1 MATHPTDVS
10 ASTATVPGSGLAHGA
25 GEAGPGL
32 AARDVELGRPLDQ
45 APINAPRWK
54 VALSYLRRNPRL
66 VAGLSILLGLVLF
79 WLIGSQVVDVR
90 GARPLSAPPDMEP
103 SAEYWLG
110 TDTAGR
116 QLLPVLIEATPRA
129 FEVGLLAGFVG
140 LMIGTILGFMAGYFG
155 GTVDTIIGGLADTLL
170 PIPAL
175 AVLVVIA
182 STIKTNL
189 TVEIMALIVASLAW
203 MTPTRTIRA
212 QVLTMRERGYVEIAR
227 LSGMSGIQIIFRE
240 LLPNL
245 LPYLAASFVSA
256 VGAAVLASL
265 GLEALGLGPQNEP
278 TLGMTIFWS
287 IYYGALLRGMW
298 WGGPLVV
305 IVLLFVGLF
314 LVAAGLDEI
323 ANPRVRRAV

>member
-1 MATHPTDVS
+1 MVLRASEVS
-10 ASTATVPGSGLAHGA
+10 TPSAAPESPGGSPPASNGA
-25 GEAGPGL
+25 EA
-32 AARDVELGRPLDQ
+32 AALP
-45 APINAPRWK
+45 PRSSSR
-54 VALSYLRRNPRL
+54 LRTTLFYLRRNPRL
-66 VAGLSILLGLVLF
+66 VAGGLILLGLLLF
-79 WLIGSQVVDVR
+79 WLIGSRTMDTAAR
-90 GARPLSAPPDMEP
+90 SRPLSGPPDMEP
-103 SAEYWLG
+103 SAEYLLG

-116 QLLPVLIEATPRA
+116 ELLPVLIEATPRA

-140 LMIGTILGFMAGYFG
+140 LMIGTVLGFLAGYFG
-155 GTVDTIIGGLADTLL
+155 GWTDTIIGGMADTLL

-182 STIKTNL
+182 STIKTTL
-189 TVEIMALIVASLAW
+189 TVEVMALIVASLAW

-212 QVLTMRERGYVEIAR
+212 QVLTMRERAYVEVAR
-227 LSGMSGIQIIFRE
+227 LSGTSSLQIIFRE

-298 WGGPLVV
+298 WWWGGPLVV
-305 IVLLFVGLF
+305 IVLLFTALF
-314 LVAAGLDEI
+314 LIAAGLDEI